1 MATIKGAPGSRIRLI
16 LGETGSSYLLVL
28 NEDDG
33 TQTFKWQGMPNAI
46 CKQINNCS
54 FKGRTV
60 KELDCS
66 SAVGAWYVEG
76 IKRNGTGGHSWWGST
91 EASSSINDGC
101 KYDRKVSF
109 GSKDSCFYGRA
120 EEMYV
125 VITGSNGFSFSNI
138 PMDLQERITQ
148 IHERRK
154 KIDFIRLFDNGGYF
168 ISDSEGSQWNGIGQ
182 HVSDELEGSG
192 GCARDVAVAKD
203 GSWVVIRDHKFAS
216 STGVAEELTR
226 ELASFYSRVR
236 EAERKRLAK
245 EAAERERIEREAREE
260 AERLIREAA
269 ERERIE
275 REAREERERLIKEAA
290 ERERIEREAR
300 EEQERIEREAREERE
315 RLIREAAERAEIEAQ
330 RLVLELKEDCKEV
343 EVLEKLV
350 KKRKQDILIRLE
362 SLPPSRRVCVKEET
376 ADWKEPSSS
385 KVECVICHDG
395 EVVQAMVPCG
405 HHCLCN
411 VCAVHIM
418 NSVPRTCPLCR
429 EVVQM
434 TLKIYRS
441 I

>member
-1 MATIKGAPGSRIRLI
+1 MVTIKGTPGSRIRLI

-33 TQTFKWQGMPNAI
+33 TQTYKWQGMPNAI

-54 FKGRTV
+54 LKGRNV

-76 IKRNGTGGHSWWGST
+76 IKRTGTGGHSWWGST
-91 EASSSINDGC
+91 EASSSINNGC
-101 KYDRKVSF
+101 NYDRKVSF

-120 EEMYV
+120 EEMYA
-125 VITGSNGFSFSNI
+125 VITDSNGYSFSNL
-138 PMDLQERITQ
+138 PMDLQERIIQ

-168 ISDSEGSQWNGIGQ
+168 ISDSEGSQWNGKGQ
-182 HVSDELEGSG
+182 HVSDELKGGG
-192 GCARDVAVAKD
+192 GCARDVAVAED
-203 GSWVVIRDHKFAS
+203 GSWVVIRDHKFVS

-236 EAERKRLAK
+236 QAERERLAK

-275 REAREERERLIKEAA
+275 REAREE
-290 ERERIEREAR
+290 
-300 EEQERIEREAREERE
+300 QERIEREAREERE
-315 RLIREAAERAEIEAQ
+315 RLIREAAKRAEIEAQ
-330 RLVLELKEDCKEV
+330 KLVLELKEECKEV

-350 KKRKQDILIRLE
+350 KKRKQDILVRLE
-362 SLPPSRRVCVKEET
+362 SLPLSRRVCVKEET
-376 ADWKEPSSS
+376 SGWKEPSSS
-385 KVECVICHDG
+385 KVECVICHDS
-395 EVVQAMVPCG
+395 EAVQAMVPCG
-405 HHCLCN
+405 HQCLCN

-418 NSVPRTCPLCR
+418 SSVPRTCPLCR

-441 I
+441 IYNSSIGRLCVAPIFRNKTNI